1 MPVVQVNI
9 IEGRSEQQK
18 ERLIHELTEAV
29 HRAIEAPAESIRVLI
44 TEMPSSHWGIAG
56 KTAKSIGR

>member
-18 ERLIHELTEAV
+18 ERLIKEVTDAV
-29 HRAIEAPAESIRVLI
+29 HRSIDAPIETVRVLI
-44 TEMPSSHWGIAG
+44 TEMPSSHWGIGG
-56 KTAKSIGR
+56 KTAKSLGR

>member
-18 ERLIHELTEAV
+18 ERLIKEVTDAV
-29 HRAIEAPAESIRVLI
+29 HRCANRNRACADYRDAIL
-44 TEMPSSHWGIAG
+44 TLGNWW
-56 KTAKSIGR
+56 